1 MAKEKKIDLVIVK
14 LDGYTNKGLILA
26 VCPAYQT
33 PSAGTEVV
41 VYDPQ
46 FEKTDRATVVMDTTA
61 VIPFKEEYDN
71 IVKLMGATEPLPM
84 IIKIIRYSE
93 ITWAKED
100 KDE

>member
-1 MAKEKKIDLVIVK
+1 MDKEKKIDLVIVK

-41 VYDPQ
+41 IYDPQ
-46 FEKTDRATVVMDTTA
+46 LEQTDRATVVMDTTA